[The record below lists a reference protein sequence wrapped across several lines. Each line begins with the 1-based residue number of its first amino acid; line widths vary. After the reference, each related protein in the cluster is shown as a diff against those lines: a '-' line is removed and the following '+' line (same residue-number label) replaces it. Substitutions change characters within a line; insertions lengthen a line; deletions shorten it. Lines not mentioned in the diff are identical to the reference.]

1 VKKNTKGFT
10 LAEVLVAV
18 VIGVISVAAA
28 FSAYNYYTKSYE
40 AVSQKANVN
49 SAARDALILITKD
62 LRNAGFIGTSFLNAN
77 CENNNELKIRRELLS
92 VRSKGYGRYGQGDLL
107 TLWFVVSPEDR
118 KQVTYTLH
126 RKQNLNEYYLARDVR
141 INPDGQNRG
150 GCSAYNASFNNP
162 VINEVLVS
170 HVEDFQVILKDK
182 DGKVLVPVCTASKT
196 SSCGAEEVK
205 VGNNNIVATSYGNM
219 TRGQANAVNT
229 HSADIYLTVRSPKEV
244 YNNNRSFRI
253 VNGEAGYGSNIS
265 VSADKYYRE
274 TFFASVHTRNLSIP
288 QVPTAN
294 NAGSVGEGQGYNK

>member
-62 LRNAGFIGTSFLNAN
+62 LRNAGFIGTTFLSAS
-77 CENNNELKIRRELLS
+77 CENINNMRDAKIELAS
-92 VRSKGYGRYGQGDLL
+92 VSSKRSGRYGQADNLMVWY
-107 TLWFVVSPEDR
+107 TVSPQDR
-118 KQVTYTLH
+118 KQVSYTLQ
-126 RKQNLNEYYLARDVR
+126 RKQNSGEYYLARDVK
-141 INPDGQNRG
+141 INPEGQRRG
-150 GCSAYNASFNNP
+150 NCQGYNSAFNHP
-162 VINEVLVS
+162 VNNELLVS
-170 HVEDFQVILKDK
+170 HVEDFQVIFKDK
-182 DGKVLVPVCTASKT
+182 EGKVLAPACSM
-196 SSCGAEEVK
+196 SCGPEEVK
-205 VGNNNIVATSYGNM
+205 LGNNNIVATSYGNM
-219 TRGQANAVNT
+219 TRGQANQENI
-229 HSADIYLTVRSPKEV
+229 HSADIYLTVRSPKAV
-244 YNNNRSFRI
+244 YNSNRSFRI

-288 QVPTAN
+288 QVPTTN
-294 NAGSVGEGQGYNK
+294 TAGSIGEGQGYNK

>member
-1 VKKNTKGFT
+1 MKKNTKGFT

-62 LRNAGFIGTSFLNAN
+62 LRNAGFIGTTFLSAS
-77 CENNNELKIRRELLS
+77 CENINNMRDAKIELAS
-92 VRSKGYGRYGQGDLL
+92 VSSKRSGRYGQADNLM
-107 TLWFVVSPEDR
+107 LWYTVSPQDR
-118 KQVTYTLH
+118 KQVSYTLQ
-126 RKQNLNEYYLARDVR
+126 RKQNSSEYYLARDVK
-141 INPDGQNRG
+141 INPEGQRRG
-150 GCSAYNASFNNP
+150 GCQGYNSAFNHP
-162 VINEVLVS
+162 VNNELLVS
-170 HVEDFQVILKDK
+170 HVEDFQVIFKDK
-182 DGKVLVPVCTASKT
+182 DGKVLAPACSM
-196 SSCGAEEVK
+196 SCGPEEVK
-205 VGNNNIVATSYGNM
+205 LGNNNIVATSYGNM
-219 TRGQANAVNT
+219 TRGQANQENI

-244 YNNNRSFRI
+244 YNSNRSFRI

-288 QVPTAN
+288 QVPTTN
-294 NAGSVGEGQGYNK
+294 TAGSIGEGQGYNK

>member
-77 CENNNELKIRRELLS
+77 CENLDSRTARLNLASVSSKRPGLS
-92 VRSKGYGRYGQGDLL
+92 GRYGQSDFLAV
-107 TLWFVVSPEDR
+107 WYAVSPQDR
-118 KQVTYTLH
+118 KRVFYWLVK
-126 RKQNLNEYYLARDVR
+126 KQNSNEYFLARDVV
-141 INPDGQNRG
+141 INPNGHSRA
-150 GCSAYNASFNNP
+150 GCPGWNNNYNHP
-162 VINEVLVS
+162 VDTELLVS
-170 HVEDFQVILKDK
+170 HVEDFQVIFKDK
-182 DGKVLVPVCTASKT
+182 DGKVLVPACST
-196 SSCGAEEVK
+196 SCGPEEVK
-205 VGNNNIVATSYGNM
+205 QGWLQIVATSYGNM
-219 TRGQANAVNT
+219 NKGQANQQNI

-244 YNNNRSFRI
+244 YNSNRSFRI

-294 NAGSVGEGQGYNK
+294 NAGSIGEGQGYNK

>member
-1 VKKNTKGFT
+1 MKKNIRGFT

-62 LRNAGFIGTSFLNAN
+62 LRNAGFIGTTFLSAS
-77 CENNNELKIRRELLS
+77 CENINNMRDAKIELAS
-92 VRSKGYGRYGQGDLL
+92 VSSKRSGRYGQADNLMMWY
-107 TLWFVVSPEDR
+107 TVSPQDR
-118 KQVTYTLH
+118 KQVSYTLQ
-126 RKQNLNEYYLARDVR
+126 RKQNSSEYYLARDVR
-141 INPDGQNRG
+141 INPEGQRRG
-150 GCSAYNASFNNP
+150 GCQGYNSAFNHP
-162 VINEVLVS
+162 VNNELLVS
-170 HVEDFQVILKDK
+170 HVEDFQVIFKDK
-182 DGKVLVPVCTASKT
+182 EGKVLAPACSM
-196 SSCGAEEVK
+196 SCGPEEVK
-205 VGNNNIVATSYGNM
+205 LGNNNIVATSYGNM
-219 TRGQANAVNT
+219 TRGQANQENI

-265 VSADKYYRE
+265 VPADKYYRE

-288 QVPTAN
+288 QVPTTN
-294 NAGSVGEGQGYNK
+294 TAGSIGEGQGYNK